1 MKAAFL
7 EALKQPLVI
16 HDYEAPDP
24 VGNEVLLEQEITGIC
39 YRDVLTRDGFM
50 PRVKLPIIPGHEISG
65 RIVKAGPD
73 VKDFKVGDRVAS
85 LIYTPCG
92 KCEFC
97 LRGDENLCPNKITFG
112 EAVNGGYTKYV
123 IAHENSLV
131 KVPDNVRPED
141 ASLAACVT
149 GMVYNALARVGQL
162 QEGQRVLISGAGGG
176 VGVHAVEIAKALGAY
191 VIAETSSQWKIEPLY
206 RAGAD
211 LVVSGNN
218 FDREIKEKTGD
229 GVHLALESV
238 GLPTFEKSL
247 RSLRTGGRLVVI
259 GNVDP
264 SPVGLPL
271 GLIIL
276 KGNSIH
282 GSISSTRND
291 MRKVLDMTSRGKLH
305 AVVHEKIR
313 LDDINSAYDEMKQ
326 KKSMGRI
333 MIDLNA
339 DP

>member
-1 MKAAFL
+1 
-7 EALKQPLVI
+7 
-16 HDYEAPDP
+16 
-24 VGNEVLLEQEITGIC
+24 
-39 YRDVLTRDGFM
+39 
-50 PRVKLPIIPGHEISG
+50 
-65 RIVKAGPD
+65 
-73 VKDFKVGDRVAS
+73 
-85 LIYTPCG
+85 
-92 KCEFC
+92 
-97 LRGDENLCPNKITFG
+97 
-112 EAVNGGYTKYV
+112 
-123 IAHENSLV
+123 
-131 KVPDNVRPED
+131 
-141 ASLAACVT
+141 
-149 GMVYNALARVGQL
+149 
-162 QEGQRVLISGAGGG
+162 
-176 VGVHAVEIAKALGAY
+176 VGVHAVEMAKALGAY

-206 RAGAD
+206 KAGAD

-218 FDREIKEKTGD
+218 FDKEIKEKTGD

-238 GLPTFEKSL
+238 GLPTFDKSL

-313 LDDINSAYDEMKQ
+313 LDDINSAFDEMKQ

-339 DP
+339 D